1 MKFNDTYT
9 SREHRFALAIELASQ
24 QCYLSIP
31 VSNTLV
37 DYEEYY
43 RIDKARYEAW
53 LQEPSAALPMVVRCR
68 RRELDHALM
77 MQPGAQR
84 GTAAPCIC
92 NLTEISAVLARA
104 ATLLLRDGGY
114 ASWANTLLGYR
125 SRLHSD
131 TEQVR
136 LSLFAM
142 PRGMGTLS
150 DAVLYENG
158 VLLVEATD
166 ELHALLGCLWEWGI
180 QGRIAGAKSL

>member
-1 MKFNDTYT
+1 MNGNGNNGNFRSADEPLTL
-9 SREHRFALAIELASQ
+9 ALAA
-24 QCYLSIP
+24 
-31 VSNTLV
+31 
-37 DYEEYY
+37 
-43 RIDKARYEAW
+43 
-53 LQEPSAALPMVVRCR
+53 EP
-68 RRELDHALM
+68 
-77 MQPGAQR
+77 
-84 GTAAPCIC
+84 AAP
-92 NLTEISAVLARA
+92 
-104 ATLLLRDGGY
+104 LLLLDGGY
-114 ASWANTLLGYR
+114 ASWANTLLGYH